1 MGARDRV
8 EVTSNADIHEDAG
21 HHDLPPPSQRTI
33 DRGAII
39 FLTTVVVSLISIAFL
54 ALNIFAAAHH
64 LELAKRNA
72 ESVARTL
79 AEVGVKRKAGQPE
92 VTECHLRAE
101 DAGKLA
107 WGPCWDAI
115 AKLPEIAKLT
125 NALQHENAVF
135 GPPCDGAEESIGRI
149 TLEKGTPWFSAG
161 STGVT
166 FAASDSEDSIAT
178 ETPLRVQV
186 CNRWGEAVKVQEIKF

>member
-1 MGARDRV
+1 MGTIDRV
-8 EVTSNADIHEDAG
+8 EAKSEIDLHEDAA
-21 HHDLPPPSQRTI
+21 HPDLAPQSAGKMDI
-33 DRGAII
+33 GAIV
-39 FLTTVVVSLISIAFL
+39 FLATVFFSLIGIAVL

-79 AEVGVKRKAGQPE
+79 TEIGLKRKAGAAELPR
-92 VTECHLRAE
+92 CHLRAE
-101 DAGKLA
+101 DAGKLT
-107 WGPCWDAI
+107 WGPCWEEI
-115 AKLPEIAKLT
+115 TKSPEIAKLV
-125 NALQHENAVF
+125 NPLQAENDVF
-135 GPPCDGAEESIGRI
+135 GPPCDGSEESIGRI
-149 TLEKGTPWFSAG
+149 TIEKGTPWFSAG
-161 STGVT
+161 NTGTT

>member
-1 MGARDRV
+1 MEA
-8 EVTSNADIHEDAG
+8 TSKIESHEDAG
-21 HHDLPPPSQRTI
+21 FQEPSPNARRLL
-33 DRGAII
+33 DGGAVV
-39 FLTTVVVSLISIAFL
+39 FLATVVISLISIAFL

-72 ESVARTL
+72 ETVAKVL
-79 AEVGVKRKAGQPE
+79 ADVGVKRKAGQPE
-92 VTECHLRAE
+92 VGECHLRAE
-101 DAGKLA
+101 DAGKLT
-107 WGPCWDAI
+107 WGPCWDAV

-125 NALQHENAVF
+125 NPLQHENDVF
-135 GPPCDGAEESIGRI
+135 GPPCDGTEESIGRI
-149 TLEKGTPWFSAG
+149 TLEKGTSWFSAG
-161 STGVT
+161 NTGVT